1 MEIRPRD
8 VRHYETPDG
17 RDPFFEWLDALKDN
31 KTKSLIIERLN
42 RLRLGTL
49 GECRH
54 LGGSLYELRIHFGPG
69 YRVYFGDLDSV
80 IVILLCG
87 GTKRTQ
93 KRDIKKAKAYW
104 QEFRSRDH
112 E

>member
-1 MEIRPRD
+1 MEIKPRV

-17 RDPFFEWLDALKDN
+17 REPFFEWFDSLKDN
-31 KTKSLIIERLN
+31 KTRSIILERLN
-42 RLRLGTL
+42 RLRLGNL
-49 GECRH
+49 GDCRH

-69 YRVYFGDLDSV
+69 YRVYFGDVKGV

-87 GTKRTQ
+87 GAKRTQ
-93 KRDIKKAKAYW
+93 RRDIQKAKDYW
-104 QEFRSRDH
+104 QEFLSRDH